1 MGRKRE
7 KGQDDE
13 VDDEEDEGDAEGET
27 VSKGERVKRRKGEE
41 SDQAALTEAAPGNEA
56 KAAKRG

>member
-7 KGQDDE
+7 KGKDDE
-13 VDDEEDEGDAEGET
+13 INDQEDEGDAKGET

-41 SDQAALTEAAPGNEA
+41 SDQAALTEATPGNEA
-56 KAAKRG
+56 KKEPHE